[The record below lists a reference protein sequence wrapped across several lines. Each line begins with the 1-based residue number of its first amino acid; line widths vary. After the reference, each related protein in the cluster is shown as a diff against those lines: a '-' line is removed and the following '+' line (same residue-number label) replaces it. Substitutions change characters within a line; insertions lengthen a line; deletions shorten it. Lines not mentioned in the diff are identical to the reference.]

1 MEAKKAV
8 KNIVPDESP
17 ILAEAADDF
26 IPIEDLPTEKI
37 ELPSELIGKF
47 EATKTE
53 TPATPTPAVAPAELQ
68 PQQPQRHASVPVTTT
83 THIIITTIITV
94 PVAITNSAPRSSAL
108 HNPITTERT
117 IPPLRNAKPVI
128 EREKAYEFDDILTG
142 TGVLEI
148 MQDGYGFLRSSDYNY
163 LSSPDDIY
171 VSQSQIKLFGLKT
184 GDVVEG
190 VIRPRKKAKST
201 SRW

>member
-47 EATKTE
+47 EATKAE

-94 PVAITNSAPRSSAL
+94 PAGYNQQRPVQQRPAQPYNNGENYPAAPTQTRNRTRESVRIRRHPHRNRCTGNHAGWLRLPPFLRLQLFVLTGRYLRITITN
-108 HNPITTERT
+108 
-117 IPPLRNAKPVI
+117 
-128 EREKAYEFDDILTG
+128 
-142 TGVLEI
+142 
-148 MQDGYGFLRSSDYNY
+148 
-163 LSSPDDIY
+163 
-171 VSQSQIKLFGLKT
+171 QI
-184 GDVVEG
+184 V
-190 VIRPRKKAKST
+190 RPENR
-201 SRW
+201 